1 MRLAAA
7 LLAAS
12 ALAAAADQP
21 KVPRA
26 AVQAIERS
34 FDSKVAGLDVSS
46 PFEVL
51 GLTRGVYLD
60 GYGIVFSAEADLV
73 ITPISPFHPMPN
85 EAGIIKLRER
95 KLQRLVVLKDAMKQ
109 SLVNAAAALDTVPEN
124 EQVVL
129 AVTLFYR
136 AFERREGLPDQVLV
150 QAPRRTLLDIRAGRA
165 SESAIKVE
173 ER

>member
-1 MRLAAA
+1 MRFITIV
-7 LLAAS
+7 LAAS
-12 ALAAAADQP
+12 ALAAAADPP
-21 KVPRA
+21 KVPRS
-26 AVQAIERS
+26 AVQAIERG
-34 FDSKVAGLDVSS
+34 FDRKVASLDVSS
-46 PFEVL
+46 PFDVL

-60 GYGIVFSAEADLV
+60 GYGIVFSAEANLV

-95 KLQRLVVLKDAMKQ
+95 KLQRLAVLEEAMKQ
-109 SLVNAAAALDTVPEN
+109 SLVEAAAALDTVPPD

-136 AFERREGLPDQVLV
+136 AFEHREGLPDQVIV
-150 QAPRRTLLDIRAGRA
+150 RAPRRTLLEIRAGRA
-165 SESAIKVE
+165 PESAIKVE